1 MPSVSCFRESIILN
15 LAEHFVS
22 ADLEED
28 SRKCFLASNGISIQ
42 AGLFHFVL
50 KLGKF
55 TPSIYCCS
63 GRGFCMKKDII
74 INSTANEHR
83 IAILEDGKTAE
94 LFVETPGKDRN
105 VGDIYLGKVAKVMPG
120 IRAAFVDIGIGQD
133 AFLHFSDIGSIE
145 EYSSLFEEDEDEKEE
160 AAEAATETVLQG
172 SNNVAQIDGGNG
184 VSPNNEQTDGRERH
198 HNQQRRHHSAQN
210 FPQVNLQKGQDIL
223 VQITKEPVG
232 KKGVRVRSAI
242 SLPGRFLVLIPFDG
256 KVGVSKKMA
265 SFKEKR
271 RLRKVVRAMLPKG
284 FGAIIRTVADGKTD
298 EMLQQDLNDLVK
310 TWEGIEK
317 TVKSAKAPALIYK
330 DMNTTSSVIRDLF
343 QETVEHVVVDEK
355 KLFKEIRTYV
365 QWMSPDMLNRV
376 EYYREKEPVFDKY
389 GIEKDIQVLLSKK
402 VWLKS
407 GGYLFIEKTEA
418 MTVID
423 VNSGRYAAKREQEL
437 NSLRTNLEAAR
448 EVCRQVRLRDIGGL
462 IVVDFIDLEDDKNQ
476 KKVYDE
482 MKKELRR
489 DRAKV
494 TVLPMTEFGLVQMT
508 RQRIRQNVQLS
519 FSEAC
524 PTCGGTGQV
533 QSKTST
539 MNQIERWI
547 KRFKTEKR
555 EYRLELRVHPTIA
568 EYLCDG
574 TISRLTKLQFKFF
587 VKVKLVPDPAL
598 PAEEFK
604 FFSVKQQKEI
614 TDQYK

>member
-1 MPSVSCFRESIILN
+1 
-15 LAEHFVS
+15 
-22 ADLEED
+22 
-28 SRKCFLASNGISIQ
+28 
-42 AGLFHFVL
+42 
-50 KLGKF
+50 
-55 TPSIYCCS
+55 
-63 GRGFCMKKDII
+63 MKKDII

-83 IAILEDGKTAE
+83 IAILEDSKTAE
-94 LFVETPGKDRN
+94 LFVETPGKERN
-105 VGDIYLGKVAKVMPG
+105 VGDIYLGKVAKIMPG
-120 IRAAFVDIGIGQD
+120 IRAAFVQIGMEQD
-133 AFLHFSDIGSIE
+133 AFLHFSDVGSIE
-145 EYSSLFEEDEDEKEE
+145 EYSSLFEEDEDEKDEE
-160 AAEAATETVLQG
+160 TAEVAAEPSVQDV
-172 SNNVAQIDGGNG
+172 NGGNG
-184 VSPNNEQTDGRERH
+184 TPAVKEQEGNLDRPSH
-198 HNQQRRHHSAQN
+198 QQKRHHSSQN
-210 FPQVNLQKGQDIL
+210 YQQVNLQRGQEIL
-223 VQITKEPVG
+223 VQITKEPIG

-256 KVGVSKKMA
+256 KVGVSKKLA

-271 RLRKVVRAMLPKG
+271 RLRKVVRTMLPKG
-284 FGAIIRTVADGKTD
+284 FGAIIRTVAEGKTD
-298 EMLQQDLNDLVK
+298 EMLKQDLDDLVK
-310 TWEGIEK
+310 TWQGIEK
-317 TVKSAKAPALIYK
+317 AVKSEKAPALIYK

-343 QETVEHVVVDEK
+343 QDTVEHVVVDEK
-355 KLFKEIRTYV
+355 KLFKEIRSYV
-365 QWMSPDMLNRV
+365 QWMSPDMVQRV
-376 EYYREKEPVFDKY
+376 EYYREKEPIFDKY
-389 GIEKDIQVLLSKK
+389 GIEKEIQVLLSKK

-423 VNSGRYAAKREQEL
+423 VNSGRYAAKKEQEQ

-462 IVVDFIDLEDDKNQ
+462 VVIDFIDLEDEKNQ
-476 KKVYDE
+476 KKIYDE

-494 TVLPMTEFGLVQMT
+494 TVLPMTEFGLMQMT
-508 RQRIRQNVQLS
+508 RQRIRQSVQLS

-524 PTCGGTGQV
+524 PMCSGTGQV

-547 KRFKTEKR
+547 KRFKTEKH

-568 EYLCDG
+568 EYLSEG

-587 VKVKLVPDPAL
+587 VKVKLIPDPAL
-598 PAEEFK
+598 SAEEFK
-604 FFSVKQQKEI
+604 FFSVKQQKEV